1 MPADIIEI
9 FSSIQ
14 GEGIFV
20 GVRQIFLRLA
30 GCNLSCQ
37 YCDTPVKSTPYCR
50 VEMTP
55 GSGIFQEY
63 PNPLSVGDTM
73 AILSQL
79 HPGRHHSISL
89 TGGEPLVSVEFIKE
103 LLPGIRAAGL
113 PVYLETNGTLPD
125 KLQEISSMVDFI
137 SMDIKLPTTAN
148 CGDTWDRHRDFL
160 MVAGQHKV
168 FVKMVV
174 TGDTSDGDI
183 RQAAALIKAI
193 DPAIP
198 LVLQPVTPGTDNRVR
213 PPDAKRVIDI
223 QDLAL
228 LILPDVRVIPQTH
241 VYMGQR

>member
-14 GEGIFV
+14 GEGIYV

-37 YCDTPVKSTPYCR
+37 YCDTPVKSTPHCR
-50 VEMTP
+50 VELIP

-63 PNPLSVGDTM
+63 PNPLSLGDTM
-73 AILSQL
+73 AILDQL
-79 HPGRHHSISL
+79 RPGRHHSISL
-89 TGGEPLVSVEFIKE
+89 TGGEPLLSVVFVKE
-103 LLPGIRAAGL
+103 LLPLVRAAGL

-125 KLQEISSMVDFI
+125 KLQEVISMVDII
-137 SMDIKLPTTAN
+137 SMDIKIPTAAY
-148 CGDTWDRHRDFL
+148 CGDNWDRHREFL
-160 MVAGQHKV
+160 KVAGQKKV
-168 FVKMVV
+168 FVKAVV
-174 TGDTSDGDI
+174 TGDTSDEEI
-183 RQAAALIKAI
+183 RQAAALIKDI

-198 LVLQPVTPGTDNRVR
+198 LVLQPATPGTDNRFR

-241 VYMGQR
+241 IYMGQL